1 MTPPG
6 NPRSPVT
13 AITDSQ
19 RWLLL
24 ASTVALG
31 FMVYLLAPVLTP
43 FLAAAL
49 LAYLGDP
56 LVDRMEDRGLPRTA
70 AVIVIFLLLL
80 LLLAGLILLLV
91 PALQQQL
98 ASLARALPRYLD
110 WAQANLAP
118 WLNQTFGIDPAA
130 LDGSALKAALQKN
143 WSQVGGIAGG
153 LVGWLS
159 SSGMALMAGLANLVL
174 IPVVTFYLL
183 RDWDHLVDR
192 LRALL
197 PRKWEPTVVQLARDS
212 DTVLGAFLRGQLL
225 VMLALA
231 TVYSVGLWWVGLE
244 LALIIGVVAG
254 LVSFVPYLGFIIGI
268 LLAGV
273 AAFMQF
279 NEAYYLLLVA
289 AVFGV
294 GQALE
299 GMLLTPLLVGDKIG
313 LHPVAVIFAV
323 MAGGQLF
330 GFVGVLLALPTA
342 AVIMVLLRY
351 AHRQYR
357 KSELYADS

>member
-1 MTPPG
+1 MPNQTTI
-6 NPRSPVT
+6 N
-13 AITDSQ
+13 DSQ
-19 RWLLL
+19 KWWLFAVMLTAGVL
-24 ASTVALG
+24 
-31 FMVYLLAPVLTP
+31 VYLLAPVLTP
-43 FLAAAL
+43 FLAGAL

-56 LVDRMEDRGLPRTA
+56 LVDRMEDRGLPRTL
-70 AVIVIFLLLL
+70 AVVVIFLLLF

-98 ASLARALPRYLD
+98 VSLVRALPRYLD
-110 WAQANLAP
+110 WMQANLAP
-118 WLNQTFGIDPAA
+118 WLHQTFGIDPAA
-130 LDGSALKAALQKN
+130 LDWSALKSALQKN
-143 WSQVGGIAGG
+143 WSQVGGAAGG
-153 LVGWLS
+153 IVHWLS
-159 SSGMALMAGLANLVL
+159 SSGMALMALLANLVL

-183 RDWDHLVDR
+183 RDWDHLVAR
-192 LRALL
+192 VRELL
-197 PRKWEPTVVQLARDS
+197 PRKWEPTVVQLAREA

-231 TVYSVGLWWVGLE
+231 TIYSLGLWWVGLE

-268 LLAGV
+268 VLAGI
-273 AAFMQF
+273 AAYMQF
-279 NEAYYLLLVA
+279 HEAYYLLLVA

-330 GFVGVLLALPTA
+330 GFVGVMLALPAA

-351 AHRQYR
+351 VHQRYQQ
-357 KSELYADS
+357 SELYADS

>member
-1 MTPPG
+1 ML
-6 NPRSPVT
+6 N
-13 AITDSQ
+13 DSQ
-19 RWLLL
+19 KWLLL
-24 ASTVALG
+24 AVVFGSG
-31 FMVYLLAPVLTP
+31 FLVYLLTPVLTP

-56 LVDRMEDRGLPRTA
+56 LVDRMEAKGMPRTA
-70 AVIVIFLLLL
+70 AVTVIFVLLFSVLT
-80 LLLAGLILLLV
+80 GMVLLLV

-98 ASLARALPRYLD
+98 VSLAKALPRYID
-110 WAQANLAP
+110 WIQVNLAP
-118 WLNQTFGIDPAA
+118 WLEQTFGIDAA
-130 LDGSALKAALQKN
+130 MLDWSTIKQAAQQN
-143 WSQVGGIAGG
+143 WSKVGGAAGG
-153 LVGWLS
+153 IVSWLS
-159 SSGMALMAGLANLVL
+159 SSGMALVAMLANLVL

-183 RDWDHLVDR
+183 RDWDHLVAR
-192 LRALL
+192 VRELL
-197 PRKWEPTVVQLARDS
+197 PRKWEATAVQLASDS

-225 VMLALA
+225 VMLALG
-231 TVYSVGLWWVGLE
+231 TVYSLGLWWVGLE

-254 LVSFVPYLGFIIGI
+254 VVSFVPYLGFILGI
-268 LLAGV
+268 AMAGV

-279 NEAYYLLLVA
+279 HEVYYLLLVA
-289 AVFGV
+289 LVFGV

-330 GFVGVLLALPTA
+330 GFVGVMLALPAA

-351 AHRQYR
+351 AHQQYQQ
-357 KSELYADS
+357 SGLYAD

>member
-1 MTPPG
+1 ML
-6 NPRSPVT
+6 N
-13 AITDSQ
+13 DSQ
-19 RWLLL
+19 KWLLL
-24 ASTVALG
+24 AVTLTVG
-31 FMVYLLAPVLTP
+31 FLLYLLAPVLTP

-56 LVDRMEDRGLPRTA
+56 LVDRMEAKGLPRTA
-70 AVIVIFLLLL
+70 AVAVMFVLFLSAMAILVLL
-80 LLLAGLILLLV
+80 IV

-98 ASLARALPRYLD
+98 LALANALPAYID
-110 WAQANLAP
+110 WAQQNLAP
-118 WLNQTFGIDPAA
+118 WLSQTFGIDVSL
-130 LDGSALKAALQKN
+130 LDWSALKSTIKSTAQQH
-143 WSQVGGIAGG
+143 WSQVGGAAGG
-153 LVGWLS
+153 LMSWLS
-159 SSGMALMAGLANLVL
+159 SSGMALVAALANLVL

-183 RDWDHLVDR
+183 RDWDHLV
-192 LRALL
+192 LRSRGLL
-197 PRKWEPTVVQLARDS
+197 PRKWETTAVQLATDS
-212 DTVLGAFLRGQLL
+212 DTVLGSFLRGQLL
-225 VMLALA
+225 VMLVLGA
-231 TVYSVGLWWVGLE
+231 VYSLGLWWVGLE

-273 AAFMQF
+273 AAMMQF
-279 NEAYYLLLVA
+279 HEVYYLLLVA
-289 AVFGV
+289 IVFGV

-330 GFVGVLLALPTA
+330 GFMGVMLALPAA

-351 AHRQYR
+351 LHQQYQQ
-357 KSELYADS
+357 SELYAKS

>member
-1 MTPPG
+1 ML
-6 NPRSPVT
+6 S
-13 AITDSQ
+13 DSQ
-19 RWLLL
+19 KWLLL
-24 ASTVALG
+24 AVTLAGG
-31 FMVYLLAPVLTP
+31 FLLYLLAPVLTP

-56 LVDRMEDRGLPRTA
+56 LVDRMEAKGLPRTV
-70 AVIVIFLLLL
+70 AVVVMFVVFLS
-80 LLLAGLILLLV
+80 LLAGLVLLLV

-98 ASLARALPRYLD
+98 VSLAKALPAYVD
-110 WAQANLAP
+110 WLQLNLAP
-118 WLNQTFGIDPAA
+118 WLSQTFGIDAA
-130 LDGSALKAALQKN
+130 MLDWSTLKSTVQEN
-143 WSQVGGIAGG
+143 WSQVGSAAGG
-153 LVGWLS
+153 FMSWLTS
-159 SSGMALMAGLANLVL
+159 SSMALLAVLANLVL

-183 RDWDHLVDR
+183 RDWDHLMNH
-192 LRALL
+192 LRSLL
-197 PRKWEPTVVQLARDS
+197 PRKWESTAVQLATDS

-225 VMLALA
+225 VMLVLA
-231 TVYSVGLWWVGLE
+231 TVYSLGLWWVGLE

-273 AAFMQF
+273 AAMMQF
-279 NEAYYLLLVA
+279 HEVYYLLLVG

-299 GMLLTPLLVGDKIG
+299 GMVLTPMLVGDKIG

-330 GFVGVLLALPTA
+330 GFVGVMLALPAA

-351 AHRQYR
+351 AHRQYQQ
-357 KSELYADS
+357 SELYADS

>member
-1 MTPPG
+1 ML
-6 NPRSPVT
+6 N
-13 AITDSQ
+13 DSQ

-24 ASTVALG
+24 AVTLTVG
-31 FMVYLLAPVLTP
+31 FLLYLLAPVLTP

-56 LVDRMEDRGLPRTA
+56 MVDRMEAKGLPRTA
-70 AVIVIFLLLL
+70 AVVVMFVLLLSAM
-80 LLLAGLILLLV
+80 AGLVLLLV

-98 ASLARALPRYLD
+98 IALAKALPAYID
-110 WAQANLAP
+110 WAQTNLAP
-118 WLNQTFGIDPAA
+118 WLNKTFGVDASL
-130 LDGSALKAALQKN
+130 LDLSSLKSTVQEY
-143 WSQVGGIAGG
+143 WSQVGGAAGG
-153 LVGWLS
+153 IMSWLS
-159 SSGMALMAGLANLVL
+159 SSSMVLVAALANLVL

-183 RDWDHLVDR
+183 RDWDHLVVR
-192 LRALL
+192 LRGLL
-197 PRKWEPTVVQLARDS
+197 PRKWEATAVQLAMDS
-212 DTVLGAFLRGQLL
+212 DTVLGSFLRGQLL
-225 VMLALA
+225 VMLVLGA
-231 TVYSVGLWWVGLE
+231 VYSLGLWWVGLE

-254 LVSFVPYLGFIIGI
+254 LVSFVPYLGFIVGI

-273 AAFMQF
+273 AAMMQF
-279 NEAYYLLLVA
+279 HEVYYLLLVG

-330 GFVGVLLALPTA
+330 GFVGVMLALPAA
-342 AVIMVLLRY
+342 AVIMVLLR
-351 AHRQYR
+351 HLHQQYQQ
-357 KSELYADS
+357 SDLYADS